1 MIKSFKIRLY
11 PTKDQEQL
19 IWKHIG
25 CCRYIWNYMLA
36 LQQQRY
42 ENSEK
47 HLSAFDMINQL
58 KPLKA
63 DGEHGWL
70 YDVANTSLV
79 TTCRD
84 LDKAYK
90 EFFHKTRGY
99 PKFKSRKRDKPSFP
113 VRHGY
118 SIYFA
123 DDRFVQIEKL
133 GRVRYRTDFEFAY
146 GRNVLNFLNP
156 RISNKN
162 GKWLLTFGLEC
173 ENQVS
178 ELTNEPLGI
187 DLGVKDLAIAAYNGQ
202 HMVFH
207 NINKS
212 KRMRDLSK
220 KERHLQRSISRKYEA
235 SRKRTGRYEKTKNII
250 REEALLSRICA
261 RKANIRHNYIH
272 QITHTLA
279 SLLPARVVME
289 DLNVQGMMKNRH
301 LSKAIQEQNFYEFM
315 RQMEYKCAWRGIPFG
330 KVPRF
335 YPSSKTCS
343 ACGCVKK
350 DLRLSERI
358 FVCPECGCTIDRD
371 YNAALNLSRYEI

>member
-11 PTKDQEQL
+11 PTQEQEQL
-19 IWKHIG
+19 MWKHIG

-36 LQQQRY
+36 LQQQHY
-42 ENSEK
+42 ENGEK
-47 HLSAFDMINQL
+47 YLSAFDMINQL
-58 KPLKA
+58 KPLKT
-63 DGEHGWL
+63 DGEHSWL
-70 YDVANTSLV
+70 YDVSNASLQV
-79 TTCRD
+79 VCRD

-90 EFFHKTRGY
+90 EFFRKTRGH
-99 PKFKSRKRDKPSFP
+99 PKFKSRKRDKLSFP

-118 SIYFA
+118 KTYFF
-123 DDRFVQIEKL
+123 DGHFVQIEKL
-133 GRVRYRTDFEFAY
+133 GRVRYRTDFEFAH
-146 GRNVLNFLNP
+146 GRNVLSFLNP

-173 ENQVS
+173 ENQAS
-178 ELTNEPLGI
+178 KLTNEPMGI

-235 SRKRTGRYEKTKNII
+235 SRKRTGRYEKTKNIM
-250 REEALLSRICA
+250 REEAALSRIRA
-261 RKANIRHNYIH
+261 RKANIRHNHIH
-272 QITHTLA
+272 QITHTLV
-279 SLLPARVVME
+279 SLLPVRVVME
-289 DLNVQGMMKNRH
+289 GLNVQGMIKNRH

-343 ACGCVKK
+343 ACGCIKK
-350 DLRLSERI
+350 YLRLSERI

>member
-11 PTKDQEQL
+11 PTQEQEQL
-19 IWKHIG
+19 MWKHIG
-25 CCRYIWNYMLA
+25 CCRFIWNYMFA

-42 ENSEK
+42 ESGEK
-47 HLSAFDMINQL
+47 HLSAFDMINRL
-58 KPLKA
+58 KPLKN

-70 YDVANTSLV
+70 CDVSHTSLQII
-79 TTCRD
+79 CRD

-90 EFFHKTRGY
+90 EFFCKTRGF
-99 PKFKSRKRDKPSFP
+99 PKFKSRKRSKSSYP
-113 VRHGY
+113 VRCGY
-118 SIYFA
+118 KMYFV
-123 DDRFVQIEKL
+123 DDRFVKIEKL

-173 ENQVS
+173 ENQAQ
-178 ELTNEPLGI
+178 ELTNEPMGI
-187 DLGVKDLAIAAYNGQ
+187 DLGVKDLAIAAFNGQ

-212 KRMRDLSK
+212 KRMRDLTK
-220 KERHLQRSISRKYEA
+220 RERHLQRSISRKYEA
-235 SRKRTGRYEKTKNII
+235 SRKRTGRYEKTQNIM
-250 REEALLSRICA
+250 REEAKLSRIRA
-261 RKANIRHNYIH
+261 RKADIRHNYIH
-272 QITHTLA
+272 QITHTLV
-279 SLLPARVVME
+279 SLLPSWVVME

-301 LSKAIQEQNFYEFM
+301 LSKAIQEQNFCEFM
-315 RQMEYKCAWRGIPFG
+315 RQMEYKCAWQGIPFG

-343 ACGCVKK
+343 ACGCVRK
-350 DLRLSERI
+350 DLRLSERT
-358 FVCPECGCTIDRD
+358 FVCPECGCTMDRD

>member
-11 PTKDQEQL
+11 PTQDQEQL
-19 IWKHIG
+19 MWKHIG

-36 LQQQRY
+36 LQRQRY
-42 ENSEK
+42 ENGEK
-47 HLSAFDMINQL
+47 YLSAFDMVNQL
-58 KPLKA
+58 KPLKT

-70 YDVANTSLV
+70 YDVANASLV

-90 EFFHKTRGY
+90 EFSRKTRGH

-113 VRHGY
+113 VRYGY
-118 SIYFA
+118 KTYFL
-123 DDRFVQIEKL
+123 DDRFVHIEKL

-173 ENQVS
+173 ENQAL

-187 DLGVKDLAIAAYNGQ
+187 DLGVKDLAIAAFNGQ

-212 KRMRDLSK
+212 KRMRDLTK
-220 KERHLQRSISRKYEA
+220 KERRLQHSISRKYEF
-235 SRKRTGRYEKTKNII
+235 SHKRTGRYEKTKNIM
-250 REEALLSRICA
+250 REEAALGRVRA
-261 RKANIRHNYIH
+261 KKANIRHNYIH
-272 QITHTLA
+272 QITHTLV

-343 ACGCVKK
+343 ACGCIKK
-350 DLRLSERI
+350 DLRLSERT

>member
-11 PTKDQEQL
+11 PTQDQEQL
-19 IWKHIG
+19 MWKHIG

-36 LQQQRY
+36 LQQRRY
-42 ENSEK
+42 ENGEK
-47 HLSAFDMINQL
+47 RLSAFGMINQL
-58 KPLKA
+58 KSLKT
-63 DGEHGWL
+63 DGKYGWL
-70 YDVANTSLV
+70 SDVSNKSLA
-79 TTCRD
+79 TICCD

-90 EFFHKTRGY
+90 DFFHKTRGY
-99 PKFKSRKRDKPSFP
+99 PKFKSRKRHKPSFP
-113 VRHGY
+113 VRYDHG
-118 SIYFA
+118 IYFA

-162 GKWLLTFGLEC
+162 GKWFLTFGLEC
-173 ENQVS
+173 ENQAL

-187 DLGVKDLAIAAYNGQ
+187 DLGVKDLAIAAFNGQ

-235 SRKRTGRYEKTKNII
+235 SRKRTGRYEKTKNIM
-250 REEALLSRICA
+250 REETELSRIRA

-272 QITHTLA
+272 QITHTLV

-315 RQMEYKCAWRGIPFG
+315 RQMECKCAWRGIPFG

-343 ACGCVKK
+343 ACGCIKK
-350 DLRLSERI
+350 DLRLSERT
-358 FVCPECGCTIDRD
+358 FV
-371 YNAALNLSRYEI
+371 

>member
-1 MIKSFKIRLY
+1 M
-11 PTKDQEQL
+11 
-19 IWKHIG
+19 H
-25 CCRYIWNYMLA
+25 
-36 LQQQRY
+36 
-42 ENSEK
+42 
-47 HLSAFDMINQL
+47 
-58 KPLKA
+58 
-63 DGEHGWL
+63 
-70 YDVANTSLV
+70 
-79 TTCRD
+79 
-84 LDKAYK
+84 
-90 EFFHKTRGY
+90 
-99 PKFKSRKRDKPSFP
+99 
-113 VRHGY
+113 
-118 SIYFA
+118 
-123 DDRFVQIEKL
+123 IEKL
-133 GRVRYRTDFEFAY
+133 GCVRYRTDFEFAY

-162 GKWLLTFGLEC
+162 GKWFLTFGLER
-173 ENQVS
+173 ENQAS

-187 DLGVKDLAIAAYNGQ
+187 DLGVKDLAIAAFNGQ

-212 KRMRDLSK
+212 KRMRDLTK

-235 SRKRTGRYEKTKNII
+235 SRKRTGRYEKTKNIM
-250 REEALLSRICA
+250 REEAELSRIRA

-272 QITHTLA
+272 QITHTLV

-343 ACGCVKK
+343 ACGCIKK

>member
-1 MIKSFKIRLY
+1 M
-11 PTKDQEQL
+11 
-19 IWKHIG
+19 WKHIG

-36 LQQQRY
+36 MQQQCY
-42 ENSEK
+42 ENGKK
-47 HLSAFDMINQL
+47 HLSAFGMINQL
-58 KPLKA
+58 KPLKT
-63 DGEHGWL
+63 DGEHTWL
-70 YDVANTSLV
+70 YDVASTSLQII
-79 TTCRD
+79 CRD

-90 EFFHKTRGY
+90 EFFRKTRGY

-113 VRHGY
+113 VRQGCG
-118 SIYFA
+118 IYFA
-123 DDRFVQIEKL
+123 DDHFVQIEKL
-133 GRVRYRTDFEFAY
+133 GRVRYRTDFEFAH
-146 GRNVLNFLNP
+146 GRNALNFLNP

-173 ENQVS
+173 ENQAS
-178 ELTNEPLGI
+178 ELTNKPLGI
-187 DLGVKDLAIAAYNGQ
+187 DLGVKDLAIVAFNSQ

-212 KRMRDLSK
+212 KRMRDFTK
-220 KERHLQRSISRKYEA
+220 KERHLQRSISRKYET
-235 SRKRTGRYEKTKNII
+235 SRKRTGRYEKTKNIMC
-250 REEALLSRICA
+250 EEALLSRIRA

-272 QITHTLA
+272 QITHTLV

-343 ACGCVKK
+343 ACGCIKK

>member
-11 PTKDQEQL
+11 PTQDQEQL
-19 IWKHIG
+19 MWKHIG

-36 LQQQRY
+36 LQRQRY
-42 ENSEK
+42 ENGEK
-47 HLSAFDMINQL
+47 YLSAFDMVNQL
-58 KPLKA
+58 KPLKT

-79 TTCRD
+79 TICRD

-90 EFFHKTRGY
+90 EFFRKTRGH

-113 VRHGY
+113 VRYGY
-118 SIYFA
+118 KTYFL
-123 DDRFVQIEKL
+123 DDRFVHIEKL
-133 GRVRYRTDFEFAY
+133 GRVQYRTDFEFAY

-173 ENQVS
+173 ENQAL

-187 DLGVKDLAIAAYNGQ
+187 DLGVKDLAIAAFNGQ

-212 KRMRDLSK
+212 KRMRDLTK
-220 KERHLQRSISRKYEA
+220 KERRLQHSISRKYEF
-235 SRKRTGRYEKTKNII
+235 SHKRTGRYEKTKNIM
-250 REEALLSRICA
+250 REEAALGRVRA
-261 RKANIRHNYIH
+261 KKANIRHNYIH
-272 QITHTLA
+272 QITHTLV

-343 ACGCVKK
+343 ACGCIKK
-350 DLRLSERI
+350 DLRLSERT

>member
-11 PTKDQEQL
+11 PTQDQEQL
-19 IWKHIG
+19 MWKHIG

-36 LQQQRY
+36 LQKQRY
-42 ENSEK
+42 ENGEK
-47 HLSAFDMINQL
+47 YLSAFDMCNQL
-58 KPLKA
+58 KPLKT
-63 DGEHGWL
+63 DGEHSWL
-70 YDVANTSLV
+70 YDVSNTSLV
-79 TTCRD
+79 TICRD

-90 EFFHKTRGY
+90 EFFRKTRGY
-99 PKFKSRKRDKPSFP
+99 PKFKSRKRDKLSFP

-118 SIYFA
+118 KIYFF
-123 DDRFVQIEKL
+123 DGHFVQIEKL

-173 ENQVS
+173 EHQAS
-178 ELTNEPLGI
+178 ELTSEPLGI
-187 DLGVKDLAIAAYNGQ
+187 DLGVKDLAIAAFNGQ

-212 KRMRDLSK
+212 KRMRDLTK
-220 KERHLQRSISRKYEA
+220 KERRLQRSISRKYEA
-235 SRKRTGRYEKTKNII
+235 SRKRAGRYEKTKNIM
-250 REEALLSRICA
+250 REETELSRIRA
-261 RKANIRHNYIH
+261 RKANIRYNYIH
-272 QITHTLA
+272 QITHTFV
-279 SLLPARVVME
+279 SLLPVRVVME

-343 ACGCVKK
+343 ACGCIKK
-350 DLRLSERI
+350 DLRLSERT

>member
-11 PTKDQEQL
+11 PTQDQEQL
-19 IWKHIG
+19 MWKHIG

-36 LQQQRY
+36 LQQRRY
-42 ENSEK
+42 ENGEK
-47 HLSAFDMINQL
+47 RLSAFGMINQL
-58 KPLKA
+58 KSLKT
-63 DGEHGWL
+63 DGKYGWL
-70 YDVANTSLV
+70 SDVSNKSLA
-79 TTCRD
+79 TICCD

-90 EFFHKTRGY
+90 DFFHKTRGY
-99 PKFKSRKRDKPSFP
+99 PKFKSRKRHKPSFP
-113 VRHGY
+113 VRYDHG
-118 SIYFA
+118 IYFA

-133 GRVRYRTDFEFAY
+133 GRVRYHTDFEFAY

-162 GKWLLTFGLEC
+162 GKWFLTFGLEC
-173 ENQVS
+173 ENQAL

-187 DLGVKDLAIAAYNGQ
+187 DLGVKDLAIAAFNGQ

-235 SRKRTGRYEKTKNII
+235 SRKRTGRYEKTKNIM
-250 REEALLSRICA
+250 REETELSRIRA

-272 QITHTLA
+272 QITHTLV

-315 RQMEYKCAWRGIPFG
+315 RQMECKCAWRGIPFG

-343 ACGCVKK
+343 ACGCIKK
-350 DLRLSERI
+350 DLRLSERT

>member
-11 PTKDQEQL
+11 PTQDQEQL
-19 IWKHIG
+19 MWKHIG

-36 LQQQRY
+36 LQQRRY
-42 ENSEK
+42 ENGEK
-47 HLSAFDMINQL
+47 RLSAFGMINQL
-58 KPLKA
+58 KSLKT
-63 DGEHGWL
+63 DGKYGWL
-70 YDVANTSLV
+70 SDVSNKSLA
-79 TTCRD
+79 TICCD

-90 EFFHKTRGY
+90 DFFHKTRGY
-99 PKFKSRKRDKPSFP
+99 PKFKSRKRHKPSFP
-113 VRHGY
+113 VRYDHG
-118 SIYFA
+118 IYFA

-162 GKWLLTFGLEC
+162 GKWFLTFGLEC
-173 ENQVS
+173 ENQAL

-187 DLGVKDLAIAAYNGQ
+187 DLGVKDLAIAAFNGQ

-235 SRKRTGRYEKTKNII
+235 SRKRTGRYEKTKNIM
-250 REEALLSRICA
+250 REETELSRIRA

-272 QITHTLA
+272 QITHTLV

-315 RQMEYKCAWRGIPFG
+315 RQMECKCAWRGIPFG

-343 ACGCVKK
+343 ACGCIKK
-350 DLRLSERI
+350 DLRLSERT